1 MSTIVLRDLQRYFII
16 PHYSVE
22 IPWLLYFCIIYIYV
36 TFLSQLVNMRSTGM
50 ARVLSECFRKI
61 GKGSRGAD
69 CEALT
74 APPEEAS
81 RCKCV

>member
-1 MSTIVLRDLQRYFII
+1 
-16 PHYSVE
+16 
-22 IPWLLYFCIIYIYV
+22 
-36 TFLSQLVNMRSTGM
+36 MRSTGM

-74 APPEEAS
+74 APSEEAS
-81 RCKCV
+81 RHISVFPLIIKLISPPKTMILM